1 MKVFGVSKRTS
12 SERIRIWKNSKSK
25 NVTRLLTLT
34 EKHMTIQE
42 LRKLIKTA
50 EEILKDYPDVL
61 EHFIHKSAVEYLR
74 SIERGK

>member
-1 MKVFGVSKRTS
+1 MRVCGVLKRAS
-12 SERIRIWKNSKSK
+12 SERIRIWKNSKNK
-25 NVTRLLTLT
+25 NVIMLLALT